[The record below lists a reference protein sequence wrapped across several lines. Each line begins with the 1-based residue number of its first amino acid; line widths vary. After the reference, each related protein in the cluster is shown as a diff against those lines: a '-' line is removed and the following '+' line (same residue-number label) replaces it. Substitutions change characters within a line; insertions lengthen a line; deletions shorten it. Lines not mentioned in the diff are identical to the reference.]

1 MVKLDT
7 IKKIEEYN
15 NTYTNKKGLH
25 LYKLYA
31 NWCGP
36 CLNMKNDWEK
46 FIKNNKTL
54 LKDINVVEIESEH
67 LKLIRNKNIQ
77 VSGFP
82 SILLFNG
89 NKLIDTFSPNS
100 KRTETEFIQFV
111 EKNKS
116 QVGGSMIMN
125 ELQQLLIPA
134 TLLATRHLIKNKS
147 LTSLNI
153 FKNKSFKNK
162 FTTNIGNSIS
172 RTINDG
178 QTNLKSIANKT
189 NKSIKSFANKT
200 NKSIKSI
207 VNKGNK
213 SIKNIRKQ
221 AKSGIKKAFH
231 LN

>member
-1 MVKLDT
+1 MVKLDDS
-7 IKKIEEYN
+7 KKIEKYN
-15 NTYTNKKGLH
+15 NTYKNNKGVY

-31 NWCGP
+31 DWCGH
-36 CLNMKNDWEK
+36 CLSMENDWK
-46 FIKNNKTL
+46 HFIKNNKTL
-54 LKDINVVEIESEH
+54 LKDINVVEIESKH
-67 LKLIRNKNIQ
+67 LKSIRNKNIQ
-77 VSGFP
+77 VPSFP
-82 SILLFNG
+82 SILLFND
-89 NKLIDTFSPNS
+89 NKLIDTFSS
-100 KRTETEFIQFV
+100 QTERTEIEFVKFL
-111 EKNKS
+111 EKNTS

-178 QTNLKSIANKT
+178 ETNLKSIANKT
-189 NKSIKSFANKT
+189 KKSIKSFVNKGK
-200 NKSIKSI
+200 KSIKNIRKHATSGI
-207 VNKGNK
+207 N
-213 SIKNIRKQ
+213 NIRKQ

-231 LN
+231 LK

>member
-15 NTYTNKKGLH
+15 NTYTNKQGLH

-89 NKLIDTFSPNS
+89 NK
-100 KRTETEFIQFV
+100 R
-111 EKNKS
+111 
-116 QVGGSMIMN
+116 
-125 ELQQLLIPA
+125 
-134 TLLATRHLIKNKS
+134 
-147 LTSLNI
+147 
-153 FKNKSFKNK
+153 
-162 FTTNIGNSIS
+162 
-172 RTINDG
+172 
-178 QTNLKSIANKT
+178 NLCGYT
-189 NKSIKSFANKT
+189 NK
-200 NKSIKSI
+200 
-207 VNKGNK
+207 
-213 SIKNIRKQ
+213 
-221 AKSGIKKAFH
+221 
-231 LN
+231 